1 MSGLVA
7 TWAAACCRW
16 RNGADAEA
24 CHRAPVH
31 GADTSQLEHRL
42 TDDREG
48 ASPHRRY
55 PADADAAGA
64 AVDDHHHASDGAGG
78 ETACFDS
85 LAGIV
90 VCTSK

>member
-31 GADTSQLEHRL
+31 GADTSRLKHRL
-42 TDDREG
+42 QNGHVD
-48 ASPHRRY
+48 ALHRRHC
-55 PADADAAGA
+55 PADA
-64 AVDDHHHASDGAGG
+64 AVDDAAAGDHHPVSDGAGG
-78 ETACFDS
+78 VVACFDS
-85 LAGIV
+85 MSGIAV
-90 VCTSK
+90 